1 MNVSWSFFLY
11 CSKGGAFFF
20 AKLPDSQEPYPSLE
34 EPLLGVFWICQALCL
49 LGLPLALFCGWSSK
63 LSQQREI
70 WLGGDK
76 AGKTD
81 VMFFPHGSVVFR
93 DLSTHC
99 WSLPVSF
106 GVGAKTETEL
116 VSKSGSCCV
125 SPARRALEAIP
136 VWERNERGGGEHLAF
151 R

>member
-1 MNVSWSFFLY
+1 MSAE
-11 CSKGGAFFF
+11 AFSCPALKVGLFF

-63 LSQQREI
+63 LSLQREK
-70 WLGGDK
+70 WLCGDK

-81 VMFFPHGSVVFR
+81 VMFFLHGSVVFR

-99 WSLPVSF
+99 
-106 GVGAKTETEL
+106 
-116 VSKSGSCCV
+116 
-125 SPARRALEAIP
+125 
-136 VWERNERGGGEHLAF
+136 
-151 R
+151 